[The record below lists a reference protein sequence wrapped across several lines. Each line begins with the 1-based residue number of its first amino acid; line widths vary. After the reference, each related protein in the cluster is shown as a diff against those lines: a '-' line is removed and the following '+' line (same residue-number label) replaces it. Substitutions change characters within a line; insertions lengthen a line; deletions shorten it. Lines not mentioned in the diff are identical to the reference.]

1 MKVYRIGHHLHGRN
15 WHSAFYNPLSALP
28 WALDNTSSHF
38 FFPLEDHNVA
48 ALSTDPFHWEVT
60 PQQCGAHIGRTQ
72 THILITSFLVRPS
85 NLVSYPQVLFPNQGS
100 WG

>member
-1 MKVYRIGHHLHGRN
+1 MEETGILHFIIPSQPFHG
-15 WHSAFYNPLSALP
+15 P
-28 WALDNTSSHF
+28 WTIPQAIF

-60 PQQCGAHIGRTQ
+60 SQQCGAHIGRTQ